1 MAIDIPLPKKSTLC
15 FELVG
20 LQDGC
25 ITDLIGFDIIIYS
38 YIDRTEFWLFF
49 WKIVDTG

>member
-1 MAIDIPLPKKSTLC
+1 MAIDIPLPKKTN
-15 FELVG
+15 FVFWVG

-38 YIDRTEFWLFF
+38 YIDRTVFWLFF